1 MDALDVIRICAR
13 RYAVFL
19 PILALAIGAGIGLS
33 SRLKPEYHGFGSYAV
48 VFALGDPT
56 ASAKDSDPRNANPLA
71 TDGGALLGEALMAD
85 LSSSGTETRL
95 GGDNRG
101 WASGQPDNGLRY
113 QVHIPQDA
121 RSRVFLVE
129 TWGDDG
135 ADVQRTVDAVL
146 AEAPSR
152 AQAIQTRAGAPMAG
166 QYTTFVT
173 APTQVVAVPPQSK
186 IKVILTMFGIGA
198 LAGAALSVLVDRLL
212 ERRRDPRRRRP
223 RRFRPGQLAEVGLDR
238 AGGER
243 PTSAEATK
251 VENGH
256 AAVLP

>member
-129 TWGDDG
+129 TWGG
-135 ADVQRTVDAVL
+135 R
-146 AEAPSR
+146 R
-152 AQAIQTRAGAPMAG
+152 GRR
-166 QYTTFVT
+166 
-173 APTQVVAVPPQSK
+173 PTN
-186 IKVILTMFGIGA
+186 GGC
-198 LAGAALSVLVDRLL
+198 
-212 ERRRDPRRRRP
+212 RP
-223 RRFRPGQLAEVGLDR
+223 RRSTESRSGHPNPGGRPDGGPVHDFRNGPYPGGCRATAVEDQGHSHHVRDRRPGWRCLVGS
-238 AGGER
+238 GG
-243 PTSAEATK
+243 
-251 VENGH
+251 
-256 AAVLP
+256 